1 LKIITIQC
9 KIKVMIT
16 IKRGRGVKG
25 MKKRD
30 VRRKFIKSD
39 RKINKRN
46 KNLMVD
52 KILSYNPMLV
62 QGIERYKDA
71 SKNFIFLIFLGALL
85 IDFPLISVP
94 CCILSIFFIIKML
107 QFIRYNSINNI
118 VIQLAKDL
126 SIRGIYDK
134 EKALDMVEEFK
145 NKYGEDIIEYE
156 ELVMM
161 IDKYETFVT
170 KIENVLRNVKIQ
182 TKRKHYNEDYL
193 LKKED
198 NLGSEEIRDSQYIN
212 KQFNNHYIDF
222 NEKLS
227 VIYKKE
233 DGEIKKVNKAIEF
246 FDVEDNKTRDN
257 KNAVILRNINKDD
270 KNLTV
275 YLYKKSAIL

>member
-1 LKIITIQC
+1 
-9 KIKVMIT
+9 VE
-16 IKRGRGVKG
+16 G

-30 VRRKFIKSD
+30 VRRRSIKSD

-46 KNLMVD
+46 KNLMID
-52 KILSYNPMLV
+52 KILSYNPMLS
-62 QGIERYKDA
+62 QGIEMYKDA
-71 SKNFIFLIFLGALL
+71 NKNFIFLIFLGALV

-118 VIQLAKDL
+118 VVELAKDL
-126 SIRGIYDK
+126 SVRGIYDK
-134 EKALDMVEEFK
+134 EKAVDMLEAFK
-145 NKYGEDIIEYE
+145 SKYGEDNIEYE
-156 ELVMM
+156 ELVIM

-182 TKRKHYNEDYL
+182 TERKNYNEDIL
-193 LKKED
+193 LKKEE
-198 NLGSEEIRDSQYIN
+198 NIICEEATGNQYIN
-212 KQFNNHYIDF
+212 KQFNNRYIDF

-246 FDVEDNKTRDN
+246 FDVEDSETRDN
-257 KNAVILRNINKDD
+257 QNAVILRNINKNN